1 MDIVCRKTL
10 SLLRRPGN
18 MLKSVRFMVI
28 VCSVVLFTGIILS
41 DATYD
46 TILQIEKTVAE
57 RKANINHIKWLIVK
71 EAVEENIDKAQLQA
85 DSITKDIEVSVNKE
99 YQNNNSRL
107 LLDLSSPHSST
118 KLSSILSKNIEGKY
132 LNVKND
138 DNDPFVAMRWGIIAD
153 KSLNC
158 SEGKEVRTW
167 EEEIKLHWNNKL
179 AEDAIRRLHNQ
190 DNGLK
195 FWEFKSPRNP
205 SHLVITSASW
215 KNLEKVFKKE
225 GMIGIESYEVLVASY
240 VRNDYDILGK
250 PDVNNLGIR
259 QENYKLIV
267 VQGFNISDAMVKH
280 TDKLQYLAYL
290 EQLID
295 QSATASKREA
305 GMGLLILIPLLS
317 IVFISASLA
326 LNSMLTGGICDDRG
340 DKFS

>member
-1 MDIVCRKTL
+1 
-10 SLLRRPGN
+10 

-41 DATYD
+41 AATYD
-46 TILQIEKTVAE
+46 NILQIEKTVAE
-57 RKANINHIKWLIVK
+57 RKANISHIKWLIIK
-71 EAVEENIDKAQLQA
+71 ESIEENIDKAQLQA
-85 DSITKDIEVSVNKE
+85 DSITKNIESDINKE
-99 YQNNNSRL
+99 YSNSSRL

-167 EEEIKLHWNNKL
+167 EEEIKLHWNHAL
-179 AEDAIRRLHNQ
+179 AEDAIRKLYNQ
-190 DNGLK
+190 DKNIK
-195 FWEFKSPRNP
+195 FWEFKTPRNP
-205 SHLVITSASW
+205 SHMAITSASW
-215 KNLEKVFKKE
+215 ENLEKVYKQE
-225 GMIGIESYEVLVASY
+225 GMAGLEGYEILAASY
-240 VRNDYDILGK
+240 VRNDSDILGK
-250 PDVNNLGIR
+250 PDVNNMGIR

-267 VQGFNISDAMVKH
+267 VQGFNISDALVKH
-280 TDKLQYLAYL
+280 ADKLQYLAYL

-295 QSATASKREA
+295 QSAVASKREA
-305 GMGLLILIPLLS
+305 GMELLILIPLLS